1 MVKEHGKVKSF
12 RTSKKEETLLN
23 ECFALLHIDGESFN
37 EKMKR
42 FIREANKRLKKTND
56 LQERITTQEKIIT
69 EQQETIR
76 KLEGQRL
83 PNKQLPK
90 IKDAKV
96 SESLTQ
102 KEKLK
107 PQLPSTVS
115 AGSKLKPDMES
126 GDSVLCPKTNEFILK
141 QSCFALIGE
150 GVCQNKDC
158 QNYQYWAIYWSE

>member
-1 MVKEHGKVKSF
+1 MVKEYRKVKSF

-23 ECFALLHIDGESFN
+23 ECFALLHIDKGSFN

-42 FIREANKRLKKTND
+42 FIREANKQLRKTND

-83 PNKQLPK
+83 PNQQSPK
-90 IKDAKV
+90 VKDAKV

-102 KEKLK
+102 NEKLK
-107 PQLPSTVS
+107 P
-115 AGSKLKPDMES
+115 GIES
-126 GDSVLCPKTNEFILK
+126 GDSVLCPKTNEFIIK

-158 QNYQYWAIYWSE
+158 QNYQYWTIYWSE